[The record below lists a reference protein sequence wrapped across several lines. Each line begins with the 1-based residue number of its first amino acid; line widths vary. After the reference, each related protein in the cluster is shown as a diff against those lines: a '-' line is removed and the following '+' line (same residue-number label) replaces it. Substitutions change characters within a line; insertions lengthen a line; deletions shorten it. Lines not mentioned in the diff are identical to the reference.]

1 MADRPF
7 RPSLDIVESRSLSS
21 LFLSLSPVLPSVHL
35 GREKREREREPSRR
49 SLSIS
54 PRSYPRYPL
63 DVEEGWSPRG
73 LSSPYEIPSYLLFL
87 ARAASRGGPPRPET
101 FLSATPLSRRRGSS
115 NTANLERTERY
126 GFERG

>member
-7 RPSLDIVESRSLSS
+7 RPSLDIVESRSLFPS
-21 LFLSLSPVLPSVHL
+21 LSLLYFLRSTLE
-35 GREKREREREPSRR
+35 EKREREPSRR